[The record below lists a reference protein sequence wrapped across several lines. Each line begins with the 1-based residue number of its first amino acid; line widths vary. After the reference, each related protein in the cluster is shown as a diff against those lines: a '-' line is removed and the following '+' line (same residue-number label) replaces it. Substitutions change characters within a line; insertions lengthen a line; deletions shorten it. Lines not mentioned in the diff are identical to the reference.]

1 MCEPKR
7 MNDSTLR
14 EEMKNGTADGVIY
27 RSRVGGF
34 SGLT

>member
-1 MCEPKR
+1 MCEAKR

-27 RSRVGGF
+27 SSRVGVCLG
-34 SGLT
+34 